1 MMWYDDEG
9 TLMIAFRDLVNGR
22 RLYDDIFSLYG
33 PFYFISIGSL
43 FTVIRLPISHD
54 VVRFISAVFWL
65 LLSIIMAGLF
75 FPLTPSPI
83 ASGFAYFNALFL
95 LYMLTHSPTHP
106 HEKLLLLVGVLSL
119 FLLLVAQPPPPPTP

>member
-65 LLSIIMAGLF
+65 LLSIIMAGLVF
-75 FPLTPSPI
+75 CLTQSPIPRGFSTFIALLPPLMPAPSP
-83 ASGFAYFNALFL
+83 
-95 LYMLTHSPTHP
+95 T
-106 HEKLLLLVGVLSL
+106 
-119 FLLLVAQPPPPPTP
+119 PP